1 MQKTKVVIT
10 GIHYPMTMMVYFIRA
25 FDQREDI
32 DLITGGPFTGSWIPW
47 MYGMHVPQKYVRV
60 PDIPLPKET
69 IHQRIPSSVI
79 THQLPWTPDLWIQVD
94 AGWFLSDRPN
104 AKVVAHIQTD
114 PHVLK
119 PQYSVPKSYSDLKFC
134 MQDTYREPDEIY
146 LPYAADETLYYPMP
160 EVEKIYDACLIGLQ
174 YPTRNELVGLLR
186 SKGLNVKYTTGEI
199 YDEYRLS
206 YNQSR
211 VALNWSTLL
220 DVPARFFEGMALGLP
235 VVSNIVPD
243 QEKLGFING
252 EDFLGFNNVHEGA
265 EKVMR
270 LLNDKKLRRG
280 IAENGYKKV
289 MEKHLWKHRAEQI
302 LKESHY
308 V

>member
-1 MQKTKVVIT
+1 MNKIKVVIS

-25 FDQREDI
+25 FDQRKDVE
-32 DLITGGPFTGSWIPW
+32 LVTAGPFTGSYIPW
-47 MYGMHVPQKYVRV
+47 MYGMHVQQKYVKI

-79 THQLPWTPDLWIQVD
+79 SHQLPWIPDLFIQVD
-94 AGWFLSDRPN
+94 AGWFLSDKPK
-104 AKVVAHIQTD
+104 AGIVAHIQTD

-119 PQYSVPKSYSDLKFC
+119 PQYAVPKSYSDLKFC

-186 SKGLNVKYTTGEI
+186 GKGLNIKYTTGEI
-199 YDEYRLS
+199 FDEYRLS
-206 YNQSR
+206 YNQSK

-220 DVPARFFEGMALGLP
+220 DVPCRFFEGMALGLP

-243 QEKLGFING
+243 QAKLGFIEG

-265 EKVMR
+265 DQVVR
-270 LLNDKKLRRG
+270 LLHNVELCNR
-280 IAENGYKKV
+280 IAKNGYTKV
-289 MEKHLWKHRAEQI
+289 LASHLWSIRAEQI
-302 LKESHY
+302 LKEANLI
-308 V
+308 